1 MENLFIRTKEDKVI
15 IDSIVEDYN
24 EPYDLI
30 FKTRKM
36 NIAELYSFYLYL
48 KSKNNSPVIKTE
60 EIVYKSYS
68 VEKEIQEFLNKHKLE
83 NNEEEE
89 D

>member
-1 MENLFIRTKEDKVI
+1 MENLFIRTKEDKER
-15 IDSIVEDYN
+15 IDSVVESYN

-48 KSKNNSPVIKTE
+48 KSKKNSPVIKTE

-68 VEKEIQEFLNKHKLE
+68 VEKEIQEFLNKNKLE
-83 NNEEEE
+83 ISEGEE